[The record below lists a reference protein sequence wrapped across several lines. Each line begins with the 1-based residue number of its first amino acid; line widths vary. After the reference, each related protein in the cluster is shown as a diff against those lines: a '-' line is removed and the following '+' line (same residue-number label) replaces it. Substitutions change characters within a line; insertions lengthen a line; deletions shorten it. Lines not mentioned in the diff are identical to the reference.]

1 MNQSIDVL
9 EKNKSR
15 DKKME
20 DKGNREEVSVKI
32 MDSLVQ
38 RLVGKGTICPK
49 IFLSITI
56 TFSLTSEKKMQ

>member
-1 MNQSIDVL
+1 MNKSIDVL

-20 DKGNREEVSVKI
+20 DKGKEEVSVKI

-38 RLVGKGTICPK
+38 RLVGKGTICPQ